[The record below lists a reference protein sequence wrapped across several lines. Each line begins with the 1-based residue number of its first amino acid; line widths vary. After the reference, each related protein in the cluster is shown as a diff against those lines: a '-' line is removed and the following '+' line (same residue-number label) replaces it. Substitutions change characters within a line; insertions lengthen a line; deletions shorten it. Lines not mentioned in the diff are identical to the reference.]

1 MLKLKRVFEAAAI
14 DDSSHTSIM
23 YNMADS
29 LKKKGWDVTYNDR
42 LGMTV
47 NFDFTDYDPSKT
59 AEGKKWLR
67 DNPGKTFVF
76 KADGKKGFFQWN
88 VEKQSDGNRYLTT
101 KNVTV
106 GRDSNLTALQKKL
119 AAPKVDGKLTGKS
132 PKPFEKPEDF
142 PVTNMMTPTFQSFL
156 KKLRDKIIAD
166 VALALCEVVIE
177 PPMAKK
183 ESYVSTKYFIEYDSD
198 GNRVDEGYI
207 VEGDNKEDKEVKKE
221 EEDKKEP
228 VDWNNKE
235 VQDEVIKAIKGIK
248 IDTGK
253 TSKDKL
259 IFTYN
264 GKNGSLR
271 LQGYMLVLDL
281 DTDDDVPPTNYPV
294 KDKNNL
300 SVKNLLDTVKVVF
313 SRRESI
319 NKVTENYSHS
329 DNSESDSNYYIL
341 SSDDKS
347 QWKEIAGRSYG
358 YGSKIEAMDRARR
371 LARRNPEMS
380 YGVTYSP
387 VDSSYFAYETFWDAI
402 DEEKIKV
409 DVVDL
414 DSPVE
419 EEYDND
425 SDNRMRNESIEDH
438 TQFHDSIAVF
448 NDVAK
453 ERFLS
458 QLSDSLI
465 IAPECKGECMMQD
478 RDPDTKVIWVYL
490 SPSYAI
496 SRLSDILVPICLK
509 GNTLSMPMADM
520 PSPDAVF
527 DGNYTSDSMNDYD
540 EEVQNFIMNDAPL
553 SDLME
558 LELDNADDAKARVV
572 DVINSMSEDYQNKRN
587 QLEDDLDLSGESLLR
602 ESRYFLI
609 PAEVEPSDMSME
621 EVKKITPMGFT
632 DLSIAQDNMKEV
644 SDSGKYSYGLSILDT
659 HFSNNKEKW
668 EKL

>member
-1 MLKLKRVFEAAAI
+1 
-14 DDSSHTSIM
+14 
-23 YNMADS
+23 
-29 LKKKGWDVTYNDR
+29 
-42 LGMTV
+42 
-47 NFDFTDYDPSKT
+47 
-59 AEGKKWLR
+59 
-67 DNPGKTFVF
+67 
-76 KADGKKGFFQWN
+76 
-88 VEKQSDGNRYLTT
+88 
-101 KNVTV
+101 
-106 GRDSNLTALQKKL
+106 
-119 AAPKVDGKLTGKS
+119 
-132 PKPFEKPEDF
+132 
-142 PVTNMMTPTFQSFL
+142 
-156 KKLRDKIIAD
+156 
-166 VALALCEVVIE
+166 
-177 PPMAKK
+177 MAKK

-358 YGSKIEAMDRARR
+358 YESKVEAMNRARR

-402 DEEKIKV
+402 DEDKIKV

-527 DGNYTSDSMNDYD
+527 DGNYTSDSMDDYD

-587 QLEDDLDLSGESLLR
+587 QLEDDLDLSG
-602 ESRYFLI
+602 
-609 PAEVEPSDMSME
+609 
-621 EVKKITPMGFT
+621 
-632 DLSIAQDNMKEV
+632 
-644 SDSGKYSYGLSILDT
+644 DS
-659 HFSNNKEKW
+659 
-668 EKL
+668 